1 MNKVAIHSASPM
13 LYRVVH
19 ALLASGVPIEAGA
32 AVIASPADAAGLL
45 RTGYLAPLDTLPP
58 EGAIVL
64 GQLDEMRR
72 LDAEAAGEL
81 LYAQAEAV
89 VPPGGNLGELLRSI
103 SAPQADA
110 GAGSPDTTNTS
121 PSGSGSDSGALA
133 PESATDTA
141 TDTATDNRSA
151 EAAPGAAA
159 GGDSPAAAAPA
170 KASTTKTPR
179 AGKARTTGS
188 TSK

>member
-1 MNKVAIHSASPM
+1 MNKVAIHSAAASPM

-32 AVIASPADAAGLL
+32 AVIAPPADAAGLV
-45 RTGYLAPLDTLPP
+45 RAGYLAPLDTLPP

-64 GQLDEMRR
+64 GRLDEMRR

-89 VPPGGNLGELLRSI
+89 VPPGGNLGELLGSV

-133 PESATDTA
+133 PESATDA
-141 TDTATDNRSA
+141 ATDNRSA

-159 GGDSPAAAAPA
+159 GGDSPAAVVPA
-170 KASTTKTPR
+170 KASATTTPR

-188 TSK
+188 NQK